1 MVTVYFIHLR
11 AHSRHQIA
19 DSVRQDIV
27 RLMREDPDYNLG
39 EGSTLTEA
47 ILVETGKTWKQY
59 VETMSISGVWGGP
72 LELTVA
78 ASLFGRRIEVYKLD
92 GDAFERTSTHGNNEA
107 IDPPILLLFS
117 NSHYDRLVERDS
129 DEWSRKQALEAL
141 SIRKVRLY

>member
-47 ILVETGKTWKQY
+47 ILVETGKT
-59 VETMSISGVWGGP
+59 
-72 LELTVA
+72 
-78 ASLFGRRIEVYKLD
+78 
-92 GDAFERTSTHGNNEA
+92 EA
-107 IDPPILLLFS
+107 
-117 NSHYDRLVERDS
+117 VC
-129 DEWSRKQALEAL
+129 
-141 SIRKVRLY
+141 